1 MTMHMNATAL
11 RIITSFVFATLTT
24 AGCAKDATLG
34 ATGPDATPSALST
47 QVYVSAPEAFSAT
60 STLILGESSA
70 ILVDAQF
77 TLSEGAKVAEWIAV
91 TGKQLQ
97 AIYITHA
104 HPDHYFGVVSVLER
118 FPGTP
123 VYTKA
128 VVREHM
134 LAHAAKDLEEWKPAY
149 GDELPDEPVFPEVLE
164 ADFLTLEGHRID
176 IVSLEQADMED
187 VTAVHISDIDTVI
200 TGDLTYRGMHAWLA
214 ETDKQ
219 GRAAWLESIEQVKA
233 LAPKVVISG
242 HKVPSLTDDPVVLDD
257 TAAYL
262 RKFDELLVQSTN
274 ADALFAAMKQAY
286 PDLAGDIILQFATQA
301 AYASGS

>member
-1 MTMHMNATAL
+1 MNTHTTAL
-11 RIITSFVFATLTT
+11 RAVTSFVLATLTT
-24 AGCAKDATLG
+24 AGCAKDATTMG
-34 ATGPDATPSALST
+34 PDGPDATPATIST

-77 TLSEGAKVAEWIAV
+77 TLSEGAKVAEWIAG

-97 AIYITHA
+97 AIYVTHA
-104 HPDHYFGVVSVLER
+104 HPDHYFGLVSVLER

-128 VVREHM
+128 VVRAHM
-134 LAHAAKDLEEWKPAY
+134 LVDAPEDLAEWKPAF
-149 GDELPDEPVFPEVLE
+149 GAELPDEPVFPQALD

-176 IVSLEQADMED
+176 IVSLKQADMED
-187 VTAVHISDIDTVI
+187 VTALHIPELDTVI
-200 TGDLTYRGMHAWLA
+200 AGDLTYRGMHAWLA
-214 ETDKQ
+214 DTDAQ
-219 GRAAWLESIEQVKA
+219 GRAAWLESIEQIKA
-233 LAPKVVISG
+233 LAPEVLISG

-257 TAAYL
+257 TAAYI
-262 RKFDELLVQSTN
+262 RKFDELLPQS
-274 ADALFAAMKQAY
+274 ADAEALFAAMKQAY
-286 PDLAGDIILQFATQA
+286 PDLAGDVILQFATQA

>member
-1 MTMHMNATAL
+1 MTMNMHTTTL
-11 RIITSFVFATLTT
+11 RIITSFVLATLTT
-24 AGCAKDATLG
+24 AGCTEDG
-34 ATGPDATPSALST
+34 TGPNDTPSALST
-47 QVYVSAPEAFSAT
+47 EVYVSAPEAFSAT

-77 TLSEGAKVAEWIAV
+77 TLSEGAKVAEWIAG

-104 HPDHYFGVVSVLER
+104 HPDHYFGLVSVLEQ

-134 LAHAAKDLEEWKPAY
+134 LAHAANDLEEWKPAY
-149 GDELPDEPVFPEVLE
+149 GDELPDEPVFPDVLE
-164 ADFLTLEGHRID
+164 EDFLTLEGHRID

-187 VTAVHISDIDTVI
+187 VTAVHIPDLDTII

-214 ETDKQ
+214 ETDAQ
-219 GRAAWLESIEQVKA
+219 GRAAWLESIEQIKD
-233 LAPKVVISG
+233 LAPEVVISG
-242 HKVPSLTDDPVVLDD
+242 HKVPSLADDPVVLDD
-257 TAAYL
+257 TADYL
-262 RKFDELLVQSTN
+262 RKFDELLLQSAN

-286 PDLAGDIILQFATQA
+286 PDLAGDIILQIATQA